1 MSFNRD
7 WCLGWG
13 WGIPSLMVCSDYA
26 STQLLLKPDSFNNNF
41 YNCYHRLQPSVPTGM
56 EHQFAPTDPY
66 CPILLPNIY
75 PSIKLSIQYMLQEVL
90 LQREGQGLCETSKA
104 ANIT

>member
-1 MSFNRD
+1 
-7 WCLGWG
+7 
-13 WGIPSLMVCSDYA
+13 
-26 STQLLLKPDSFNNNF
+26 
-41 YNCYHRLQPSVPTGM
+41 M

-104 ANIT
+104 LSSFPSLMAIKLCQLFQLPLQNASFFLSLQ